1 MRGSKEKDE
10 ESYFNEGSKPVSVI
24 NFARQ
29 SNLLSGAQNKYGLP
43 IVGRSEGQ
51 VEEEEDPLDAYM
63 KEIESLKMKEQ
74 MKVKAPVQRPAP
86 RGEVMGFQ
94 DDDGRK
100 MVAKQ
105 MPKDQQ
111 IKKSAKV
118 EESKDKKDFDE
129 LEQSILNDDGEL
141 DVEKLR

>member
-1 MRGSKEKDE
+1 
-10 ESYFNEGSKPVSVI
+10 
-24 NFARQ
+24 
-29 SNLLSGAQNKYGLP
+29 
-43 IVGRSEGQ
+43 
-51 VEEEEDPLDAYM
+51 
-63 KEIESLKMKEQ
+63 
-74 MKVKAPVQRPAP
+74 
-86 RGEVMGFQ
+86 MGFQ

-129 LEQSILNDDGEL
+129 LEQSILNNDGEL

>member
-1 MRGSKEKDE
+1 
-10 ESYFNEGSKPVSVI
+10 
-24 NFARQ
+24 
-29 SNLLSGAQNKYGLP
+29 
-43 IVGRSEGQ
+43 
-51 VEEEEDPLDAYM
+51 
-63 KEIESLKMKEQ
+63 
-74 MKVKAPVQRPAP
+74 
-86 RGEVMGFQ
+86 MGFQ

-141 DVEKLR
+141 DVEKLRLLEKRGI

>member
-1 MRGSKEKDE
+1 
-10 ESYFNEGSKPVSVI
+10 
-24 NFARQ
+24 
-29 SNLLSGAQNKYGLP
+29 
-43 IVGRSEGQ
+43 
-51 VEEEEDPLDAYM
+51 
-63 KEIESLKMKEQ
+63 
-74 MKVKAPVQRPAP
+74 
-86 RGEVMGFQ
+86 MGFQ

-105 MPKDQQ
+105 MPKDKQ

>member
-1 MRGSKEKDE
+1 
-10 ESYFNEGSKPVSVI
+10 
-24 NFARQ
+24 
-29 SNLLSGAQNKYGLP
+29 
-43 IVGRSEGQ
+43 
-51 VEEEEDPLDAYM
+51 
-63 KEIESLKMKEQ
+63 
-74 MKVKAPVQRPAP
+74 
-86 RGEVMGFQ
+86 
-94 DDDGRK
+94 